1 MLMKGGLTMRS
12 KLIPVIVIGGLFV
25 LILGWEKTHSYL
37 ATGKRMA
44 QKKVSEAIPI
54 GFEIERAESMAE
66 DLGEAILGYEERLV
80 SVRVDADYLR
90 DEIALKEKELEKD
103 RVLLERI
110 SQLLEERQD
119 SYLING
125 KRYSYDRVSE
135 DALTRSRIYQ
145 SELEHFEAKKNN
157 LKVLEETAGLLENQV
172 RLAQSK
178 EQEFGSTISKL
189 RAKDAHLEA
198 KKELA
203 ALSVGAGVKGFG
215 KNHFVKI
222 DGLLRELEKRQ
233 VKTERLLDSALGLR
247 GQSGLIDYGS

>member
-1 MLMKGGLTMRS
+1 MRS
-12 KLIPVIVIGGLFV
+12 KLIPVIVICGLFI
-25 LILGWEKTHSYL
+25 LILGWDKTYSYL

-44 QKKVSEAIPI
+44 QKTVSEAMPF
-54 GFEIERAESMAE
+54 GFEIERAQSMAE
-66 DLGEAILGYEERLV
+66 DLGDAILGYQERLV
-80 SVRVDADYLR
+80 GIRVDADYLR
-90 DEIALKEKELEKD
+90 DEIVSRERELEKE

-110 SQLLEERQD
+110 SKLLEQKQD

-135 DALTRSRIYQ
+135 DALTRGRIYR
-145 SELEHFEAKKNN
+145 SELEHLEAKKNN

-198 KKELA
+198 KMEFA
-203 ALSVGAGVKGFG
+203 ALSGGADVKGFG
-215 KNHFVKI
+215 RNHFVKI

-233 VKTERLLDSALGLR
+233 VKAERMLDGALGLR
-247 GQSGLIDYGS
+247 GQSSLIDYGS

>member
-1 MLMKGGLTMRS
+1 MRS

-25 LILGWEKTHSYL
+25 LILGWDKSYSYL

-44 QKKVSEAIPI
+44 QKTVSEALPF

-66 DLGEAILGYEERLV
+66 DLGGAILGYQERLV
-80 SVRVDADYLR
+80 AVRVDADYLR
-90 DEIALKEKELEKD
+90 DEIELREKELAKD

-110 SQLLEERQD
+110 SKLLEQRQD

-135 DALTRSRIYQ
+135 DAQTRGRIYQ
-145 SELEHFEAKKNN
+145 SELDRLEAKKNN

-178 EQEFGSTISKL
+178 QQEFGSTISKL

-203 ALSVGAGVKGFG
+203 ALSGGAGMKGFE

-233 VKTERLLDSALGLR
+233 VKAERMLDGALGLR
-247 GQSGLIDYGS
+247 GQSSLIDYGS

>member
-1 MLMKGGLTMRS
+1 MRS

-25 LILGWEKTHSYL
+25 LILGWDKSYSYL

-44 QKKVSEAIPI
+44 QKTVSEALPF

-66 DLGEAILGYEERLV
+66 DLEGAILGYQERLV
-80 SVRVDADYLR
+80 AVRVDADYLR
-90 DEIALKEKELEKD
+90 DEIKLREKELEKD
-103 RVLLERI
+103 RVLLARI
-110 SQLLEERQD
+110 SKLLEERQD

-135 DALTRSRIYQ
+135 DAQTRGRVYE
-145 SELEHFEAKKNN
+145 SELDRLEAKKNN
-157 LKVLEETAGLLENQV
+157 LKVLVETARLLEDQV

-178 EQEFGSTISKL
+178 QQEFGSAISKL
-189 RAKDAHLEA
+189 KAKDAHLEA

-203 ALSVGAGVKGFG
+203 ALSGGAIMKGFE
-215 KNHFVKI
+215 KNQFVKI

-233 VKTERLLDSALGLR
+233 VKAERMLDGALGLR
-247 GQSGLIDYGS
+247 GQSSLIDYGP